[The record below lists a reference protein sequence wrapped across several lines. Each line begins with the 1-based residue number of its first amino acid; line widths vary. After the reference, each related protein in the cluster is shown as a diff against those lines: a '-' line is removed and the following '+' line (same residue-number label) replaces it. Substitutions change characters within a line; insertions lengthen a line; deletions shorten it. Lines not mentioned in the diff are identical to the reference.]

1 MAPTNEDYE
10 LVARFLDGEPVELTP
25 AQREIADAMATSEAL
40 VGAALDAAP
49 PAGALHRVHS
59 RIRAE
64 LAPRRSPRR
73 WARWVPAAAAAAAA
87 VFALALLTTT
97 PPQANALGEAEYVE
111 AFLQGPAGELDEEVR
126 GLIEEV
132 ATYQVELSL
141 GDPVPLEIAF
151 DGLEHELGETAEEV
165 DPAAWELWEESL

>member
-1 MAPTNEDYE
+1 MAPTNDDYE
-10 LVARFLDGEPVELTP
+10 RIGRFLDGEPVELTP
-25 AQREIADAMATSEAL
+25 AQREIADAMAASEAP

-49 PAGALHRVHS
+49 PAGALHRVHA
-59 RIRAE
+59 RIRTE
-64 LAPRRSPRR
+64 LARGRSPRR
-73 WARWVPAAAAAAAA
+73 WARWVPAAAAAAA

-97 PPQANALGEAEYVE
+97 PPEANTLGEAEYVE

-141 GDPVPLEIAF
+141 GDPVPLEIAL
-151 DGLEHELGETAEEV
+151 DGLEHELGETAEEA
-165 DPAAWELWEESL
+165 DPDAWELWEESL